1 MGKTIDWK
9 AAVWA
14 GIIAGLVFMV
24 LEMLLVQLAGEG
36 NMWGSPRMMA
46 AIVMSR
52 EVLPPPATSDAGV
65 LIVAMIVHFM
75 LSLVYAFIFAWIVGR
90 WHMMMT
96 VAAIGGLLFGLVIY
110 AVNFYGFTAV
120 FPWFAE
126 ARNWITVLA
135 HAIFGATLGVVYGP
149 LARTAGGRIVAGGRS

>member
-36 NMWGSPRMMA
+36 NMWGPPRMMA
-46 AIVMSR
+46 AIVMGR
-52 EVLPPPATSDAGV
+52 EVLPPPATFDAGV
-65 LIVAMIVHFM
+65 LIVAMMVHFM
-75 LSLVYAFIFAWIVGR
+75 LSLVYAFIFAWILGR
-90 WHMMMT
+90 WHMTMT

-126 ARNWITVLA
+126 ARDWITVLA
-135 HAIFGATLGVVYGP
+135 HAIFGATLGVVYRP
-149 LARTAGGRIVAGGRS
+149 LARTNSGRIVAANRS

>member
-1 MGKTIDWK
+1 MPKTIDWK

-36 NMWGSPRMMA
+36 NIWGPPRMMA
-46 AIVMSR
+46 AIVMGR
-52 EVLPPPATSDAGV
+52 EVLPPPATFDAGV
-65 LIVAMIVHFM
+65 LIVAMIVHFV

-90 WHMMMT
+90 WQMT
-96 VAAIGGLLFGLVIY
+96 MPVAAIGGLVFGLVIY
-110 AVNFYGFTAV
+110 AVNFYGFTAL

-126 ARNWITVLA
+126 ARNWITILA
-135 HAIFGATLGVVYGP
+135 HAIFGATMGVVYRP
-149 LARTAGGRIVAGGRS
+149 LARKDSRTVPASRS

>member
-1 MGKTIDWK
+1 MARTIDLK

-14 GIIAGLVFMV
+14 GITAGLVFMV
-24 LEMLLVQLAGEG
+24 LEMLLVQLVGVG
-36 NMWGSPRMMA
+36 SMWGPPRMMA
-46 AIVMSR
+46 AIVMGR
-52 EVLPPPATSDAGV
+52 EVLPPPATFDAGV
-65 LIVAMIVHFM
+65 LIVAMMVHFM

-90 WHMMMT
+90 WHTTMT

-135 HAIFGATLGVVYGP
+135 HAIFGVTLGIVYRP
-149 LARTAGGRIVAGGRS
+149 LARTISGRIVAANRS